1 MKDCGLKTTPGYS
14 WIEIG
19 NKVYRFKAEDGT
31 NTELKEMLIVLD
43 TLGDHMQYLTYMLRT
58 PLDDHLVH

>member
-19 NKVYRFKAEDGT
+19 NKVYRFKAQ
-31 NTELKEMLIVLD
+31 MLIVLD